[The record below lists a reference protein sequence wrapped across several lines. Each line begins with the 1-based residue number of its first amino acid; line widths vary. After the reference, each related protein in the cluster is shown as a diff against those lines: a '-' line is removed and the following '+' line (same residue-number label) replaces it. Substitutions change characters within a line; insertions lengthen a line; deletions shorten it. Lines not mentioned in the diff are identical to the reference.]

1 MDWLKGLNEAMKYIE
16 ENLDGAIDLDTAAK
30 RAYCSS
36 FWFQRMFSYLTD
48 LPLSEYIRRRRMT
61 KAALDIRNGE
71 KVIDVALKYGY
82 NSPTAFNRAFRSV
95 HGIAPSEAKREGVS
109 LIACPP
115 LVFSITVKGDEA
127 MNYRIEHHPAFRIL
141 GQKTH
146 FTNGVEESFQKVPSI
161 WKEEK
166 EKGIIPRLCE
176 LMDGAPDGIL
186 GVCTSAPEKEFDYYI
201 AVASTKPCPHGL
213 SDLLVPESDWAI
225 FECTG
230 PIPQAIQ
237 NMQKRIVSEWLP
249 TSGYRYAE
257 CPDLERYFAEEDHA
271 EIWIP
276 VVRK

>member
-16 ENLDGAIDLDTAAK
+16 ENLEGAIDLDTAAK

-61 KAALDIRNGE
+61 KAALDIRSGE

-115 LVFSITVKGDEA
+115 LVFSITVKGEEA
-127 MNYRIEHHPAFRIL
+127 MNYRIEHHSAFRIL

-146 FTNGVEESFQKVPSI
+146 FTNGIEESFQKVPSI

-176 LMDGAPDGIL
+176 LMDGVPDGIL

-201 AVASTKPCPHGL
+201 AVASTKPRPHGL
-213 SDLLVPESDWAI
+213 SDLLVPESDWAL

-249 TSGYRYAE
+249 TSGYQYAE

>member
-1 MDWLKGLNEAMKYIE
+1 
-16 ENLDGAIDLDTAAK
+16 
-30 RAYCSS
+30 
-36 FWFQRMFSYLTD
+36 MFSYLTD

-61 KAALDIRNGE
+61 KAALDIRSGE

-115 LVFSITVKGDEA
+115 LVFSITVKGEEA
-127 MNYRIEHHPAFRIL
+127 MNYRIEHHSAFRIL

-146 FTNGVEESFQKVPSI
+146 FTNGIEESFQKVPSI

-176 LMDGAPDGIL
+176 LMDGVPDGIL

-249 TSGYRYAE
+249 TSGYQYAE